1 MKPRQLIFLASIGLV
16 WAACGGAS
24 EPEVAAAPTS
34 STSSTASV
42 PGRSAAEISPEALA
56 ALAGGSPSALDT
68 FRTGLSDDFPEPLID
83 IADIGTVIPPDV
95 IPSIDAPEFVDVV
108 TADGYLTDDE
118 PVVYL
123 EIDGD
128 ARAYPVQILIWHE
141 IVNDVVAGQPVA
153 VTYCPLCN
161 SAVSYSRV
169 IGDTEVT
176 FGTSGSLYNSA
187 LVMYDRTTES
197 LWTHYD
203 GRAVVGALTGVRLEP
218 ISSPLIAW
226 GDFKTQFPQGTVLDR
241 DRTGASR
248 AYGTNPYVGYDD
260 DTSAP
265 FLFRGDADDRAEML
279 RRVVGVTIGEAAK
292 GWTLDSLMDGDLSAT
307 AGSVGETELVIFW
320 KAGQAS
326 ALDTG
331 AIDGGRDVGSVA
343 VFVPKV
349 DGRALTFVV
358 SSGGFTDVETGSEWS
373 ITGQALSGDLVGS
386 QLERVPHLDTFW
398 FAWSSYQSQT
408 ELVDG

>member
-1 MKPRQLIFLASIGLV
+1 MNLRYVILLASLGLV
-16 WAACGGAS
+16 WAACGGAA
-24 EPEVAAAPTS
+24 EPVAVAEAT
-34 STSSTASV
+34 STSLSTSTPAASTAEL
-42 PGRSAAEISPEALA
+42 SAGALA
-56 ALAGGSPSALDT
+56 ALEGGSPSALDT
-68 FRTGLSDDFPEPLID
+68 FRSGLSDEFPEPLID

-95 IPSIDAPEFVDVV
+95 IPSIDDPQFVDIAA
-108 TADGYLTDDE
+108 ADTYLTDDE

-123 EIDGD
+123 EVDGD

-187 LVMYDRTTES
+187 LVMYDRVTES

-226 GDFKTQFPQGTVLDR
+226 ADFKAQFPEGIVLDR

-260 DTSAP
+260 ATSAP
-265 FLFRGDADDRAEML
+265 FLFRGDADDRAQML
-279 RRVVGVTIGEAAK
+279 RRVVGVTIGEDAK
-292 GWTLDSLMDGDLSAT
+292 GWTLDSLMDGELSAT

-320 KAGQAS
+320 KAGQSS

-331 AIDGGRDVGSVA
+331 AVDGGRDVGSVA
-343 VFVPKV
+343 VFIPEV
-349 DGRALTFVV
+349 DGRALTFSV
-358 SSGGFTDVETGSEWS
+358 SDGAFTDAETGSEWS
-373 ITGQALSGDLVGS
+373 ITGQAFSGELADT

-398 FAWSSYQSQT
+398 FAWSSYQSGT
-408 ELVDG
+408 ELVEG